1 MKRRIKAW
9 FNEEE
14 YAVLR
19 KAVEVYHQA
28 VDTAFDNESVG
39 PVILQHITE
48 IQQTVD
54 SLENKL
60 CKIEVLD
67 DDDNA
72 R

>member
-9 FNEEE
+9 FNEAE
-14 YAVLR
+14 YTVLR
-19 KAVEVYHQA
+19 QAVEIYHYS
-28 VDTAFDNESVG
+28 VDTAFKNGLID
-39 PVILQHITE
+39 PVET
-48 IQQTVD
+48 QQTID